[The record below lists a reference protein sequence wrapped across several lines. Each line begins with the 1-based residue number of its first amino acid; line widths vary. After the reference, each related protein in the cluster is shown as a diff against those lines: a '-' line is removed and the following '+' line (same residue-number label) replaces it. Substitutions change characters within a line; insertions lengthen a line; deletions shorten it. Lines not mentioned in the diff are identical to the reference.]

1 MIRAIGGGAG
11 RGLSVRAA
19 TLVVFGR
26 RSRAAPGVGFAGWD
40 IGVRKPPPPQPP
52 AGLVTSAS

>member
-19 TLVVFGR
+19 TLVGPR
-26 RSRAAPGVGFAGWD
+26 DALDVGSNSHLTVAQSQLQGAKKLGSNSSID
-40 IGVRKPPPPQPP
+40 DR
-52 AGLVTSAS
+52 